1 MDFPLAPHTI
11 RKVENKADHGGEDV
25 VVYDRGIKNVHQDF
39 VIVFAVTFAVIVV
52 LIVSVVI
59 TFHTIKKCNSVIN
72 QRKQVPNLCVTTEA
86 GTIIYEKE
94 PSGESLY
101 HESSAKAFE
110 NINEITRD
118 APDVIS
124 SRERRKKFA
133 ENRSKTSA
141 MSSTLSSHLNSIEE
155 TETCSHHSP
164 RGSQPSCHSH
174 NQGSHQSLHLHDR
187 GLHLPIISSHI
198 TQSGR
203 RHTCTHVE
211 SQSKSFGKKI
221 SVPKQLSLQY

>member
-86 GTIIYEKE
+86 GTIIYEKAG
-94 PSGESLY
+94 SVT
-101 HESSAKAFE
+101 
-110 NINEITRD
+110 EIIRTFLID
-118 APDVIS
+118 L
-124 SRERRKKFA
+124 
-133 ENRSKTSA
+133 
-141 MSSTLSSHLNSIEE
+141 TLFVV
-155 TETCSHHSP
+155 
-164 RGSQPSCHSH
+164 
-174 NQGSHQSLHLHDR
+174 
-187 GLHLPIISSHI
+187 GL
-198 TQSGR
+198 
-203 RHTCTHVE
+203 
-211 SQSKSFGKKI
+211 KI
-221 SVPKQLSLQY
+221 YLR